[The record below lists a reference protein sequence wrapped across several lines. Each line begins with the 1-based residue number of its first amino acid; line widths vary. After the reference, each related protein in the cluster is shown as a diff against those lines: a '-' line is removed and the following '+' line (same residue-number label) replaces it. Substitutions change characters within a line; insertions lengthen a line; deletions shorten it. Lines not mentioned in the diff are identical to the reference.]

1 MTPDGC
7 DPNVIRSMTGYGQA
21 VRQGGNLR
29 IQVDMKSV
37 NHRFGEISIRLPR
50 EWLAFEDRLRRMIA
64 GRIRRGRVEV
74 YVQAERTGDVPA
86 EAAIDWA
93 LAGAYRRAAEELKER
108 FSLAGDLTVSDL
120 LAVPGVVAAGGT
132 LDAGEETASALAE
145 AVGEALDQLC
155 RMREAE
161 GASLE
166 ADLRK
171 RLAVLGGLAE
181 EAARQAPLAV
191 VQMRAKLTQRMRELL
206 ADAGVRLDESR
217 LAMETA
223 LMAERSN
230 IDEELTRI
238 RSHLDQFA
246 DMLESADPI
255 GRKLDFLIQELN
267 REINTIGSKSAQTE
281 LSVLVVE
288 MKAELEKMREQV
300 QNIE

>member
-1 MTPDGC
+1 
-7 DPNVIRSMTGYGQA
+7 MTGYGQA

-108 FSLAGDLTVSDL
+108 FSLAGDLTVSVL

-166 ADLRK
+166 ADLRE

>member
-1 MTPDGC
+1 
-7 DPNVIRSMTGYGQA
+7 MTGYGQA

>member
-1 MTPDGC
+1 
-7 DPNVIRSMTGYGQA
+7 MTGYGQA

-74 YVQAERTGDVPA
+74 YVQAERMGDVPA

-206 ADAGVRLDESR
+206 ADAGGRLDESR

>member
-1 MTPDGC
+1 
-7 DPNVIRSMTGYGQA
+7 MTGYGQA

-74 YVQAERTGDVPA
+74 YVQAERMGDVPA

-181 EAARQAPLAV
+181 E
-191 VQMRAKLTQRMRELL
+191 
-206 ADAGVRLDESR
+206 
-217 LAMETA
+217 
-223 LMAERSN
+223 
-230 IDEELTRI
+230 
-238 RSHLDQFA
+238 
-246 DMLESADPI
+246 
-255 GRKLDFLIQELN
+255 
-267 REINTIGSKSAQTE
+267 
-281 LSVLVVE
+281 
-288 MKAELEKMREQV
+288 
-300 QNIE
+300 

>member
-1 MTPDGC
+1 
-7 DPNVIRSMTGYGQA
+7 MTGYGQA

-74 YVQAERTGDVPA
+74 YVQAERMGDVPA

>member
-1 MTPDGC
+1 
-7 DPNVIRSMTGYGQA
+7 MTGYGQA

-166 ADLRK
+166 ADLRE

>member
-1 MTPDGC
+1 LTPDGC